1 MRFQEGMA
9 FGFIPKSTLF
19 SLQKS
24 CNAEMRASGINFVEH
39 EVISKDSVKDLLKGF
54 ERDFTDFIY
63 FILDLDPDVHVKV
76 SSL

>member
-1 MRFQEGMA
+1 
-9 FGFIPKSTLF
+9 
-19 SLQKS
+19 
-24 CNAEMRASGINFVEH
+24 MRASGINFVEH